1 MSKIIILYFSVDGQT
16 KKISSY
22 LQEKL
27 IHSGNTVVISSLQ
40 ESNHLAL
47 ASFDKIVLAASI
59 RYGNYNK
66 LFYQFVARNKTLL
79 ESKPNAFITVNVT
92 ARKPGKDVPKTNPYV
107 QKFLKKSSWQPQKMA
122 IFAGRIHYAKYSLF
136 DRTMIKFIMK
146 LTKGPTAPN
155 TNVEFTDWDKVD
167 SFCHTIASL

>member
-27 IHSGNTVVISSLQ
+27 IHSGNTVVLSSVQ
-40 ESNHLAL
+40 EAEHLAL

-59 RYGNYNK
+59 RYGNYDK
-66 LFYQFVARNKTLL
+66 LVYQFVAKNKSLL
-79 ESKPNAFITVNVT
+79 VTKPNAFITVNVT
-92 ARKPGKDVPKTNPYV
+92 ARKPGKDIPETNPYV
-107 QKFLKKSSWQPQKMA
+107 KKFLKKTKWKPLKMA